1 MLKPSEVAARL
12 GLREW
17 TIRRWIAQGKVA
29 HHKLGRSVRV
39 SESEVCRLIN
49 ESLVPRRNERNRSA
63 LHA

>member
-29 HHKLGRSVRV
+29 HHKLGRAVRV
-39 SESEVCRLIN
+39 PESEVRRLLNETLIPCRDN
-49 ESLVPRRNERNRSA
+49 KNRLA
-63 LHA
+63 GEL